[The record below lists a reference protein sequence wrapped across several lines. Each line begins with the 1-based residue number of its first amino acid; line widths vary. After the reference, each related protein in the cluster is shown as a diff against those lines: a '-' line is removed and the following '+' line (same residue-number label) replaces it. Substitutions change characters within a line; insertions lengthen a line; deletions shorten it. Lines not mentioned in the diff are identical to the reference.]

1 MIILIFILSLALS
14 VCMARALVSLID
26 WWIDK

>member
-1 MIILIFILSLALS
+1 MIAIFLLSLAMSLIL
-14 VCMARALVSLID
+14 ARALVSLID